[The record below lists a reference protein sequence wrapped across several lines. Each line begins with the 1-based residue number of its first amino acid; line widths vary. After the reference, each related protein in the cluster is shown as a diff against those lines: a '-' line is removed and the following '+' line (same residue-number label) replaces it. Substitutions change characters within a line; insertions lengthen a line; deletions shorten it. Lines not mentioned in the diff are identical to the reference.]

1 VLRRGQWVAVC
12 EYPMKAVRSKG
23 CGKSGRTV
31 GADPNIS
38 GPA

>member
-1 VLRRGQWVAVC
+1 
-12 EYPMKAVRSKG
+12 MKAVRSKG